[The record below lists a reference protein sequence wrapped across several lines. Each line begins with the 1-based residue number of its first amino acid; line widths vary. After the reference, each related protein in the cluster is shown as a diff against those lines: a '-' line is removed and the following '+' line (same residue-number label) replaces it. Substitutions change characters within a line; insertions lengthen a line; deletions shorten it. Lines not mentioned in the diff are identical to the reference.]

1 MQQHRLPAEIAPA
14 RADAWYRQPVLW
26 LGAAIFVASLA
37 GCIATIVVSTRHVDA
52 PVQDVH
58 PHTLLDMPVHGAGSG
73 EQETRNVAGAEA
85 LPSQG
90 TAGTAV
96 NSEGAEA
103 LPSRDTAGAEGN
115 TP

>member
-1 MQQHRLPAEIAPA
+1 VAAA
-14 RADAWYRQPVLW
+14 GAGAWYRQPVLW

-58 PHTLLDMPVHGAGSG
+58 PRTLLDMPVHAH
-73 EQETRNVAGAEA
+73 EQ
-85 LPSQG
+85 PSAQD
-90 TAGTAV
+90 
-96 NSEGAEA
+96 
-103 LPSRDTAGAEGN
+103 PSTTQDARPADR